1 MQVKW
6 ETPKENNTVFLNFS
20 TKNKKNIWKRFSNLY
35 MNLEYP
41 EAYLE
46 ASQTS
51 MMELLCK
58 IS

>member
-20 TKNKKNIWKRFSNLY
+20 TKNKKNIWKRFNNLY
-35 MNLEYP
+35 INLKNP

-51 MMELLCK
+51 MMELFCK